1 MPSNCQNRIHLRTK
15 IFVYEYYWHISD
27 WDRGPGWNGDHCAI
41 SLNGGGNNHAMK
53 FDRKAPLTACFQ
65 CLNCYKTYKAKGPS
79 KEEQDEAEQRALDCC
94 GSFIQGFYVNY
105 RRWGIQKWYGR

>member
-1 MPSNCQNRIHLRTK
+1 MLLK
-15 IFVYEYYWHISD
+15 LFVSEYHFRAIGRPP
-27 WDRGPGWNGDHCAI
+27 DRPPGADDNTI
-41 SLNGGGNNHAMK
+41 SLNGRGNNHAMK

-79 KEEQDEAEQRALDCC
+79 KEEQDQAEQKALDCC

>member
-1 MPSNCQNRIHLRTK
+1 MLK
-15 IFVYEYYWHISD
+15 IDVRPLSYLPVLDMRMLPRHVQTFYRELV
-27 WDRGPGWNGDHCAI
+27 
-41 SLNGGGNNHAMK
+41 NNQLMR
-53 FDRKAPLTACFQ
+53 FDRKSPLTACFQ

-79 KEEQDEAEQRALDCC
+79 KEEQDVAEQKALDCC

>member
-1 MPSNCQNRIHLRTK
+1 MAAGTNPADYLS
-15 IFVYEYYWHISD
+15 
-27 WDRGPGWNGDHCAI
+27 RGTYAEV
-41 SLNGGGNNHAMK
+41 MR

-65 CLNCYKTYKAKGPS
+65 CLNCYKTYKADGPT
-79 KEEQDEAEQRALDCC
+79 KEDQDKAEQKALDCC